1 VILCNVGR
9 FSREEA
15 GVLRAYLAGGGGLVF
30 FLGDQVQPQSY
41 NQQLAGSEKER
52 ILPAQLGD
60 LAAEAQYRLNPLDYQ
75 HPIISPFRGH
85 EASGLLTTPIWKYV
99 KLAPFPNAK
108 TALAFDGGD
117 AALVEERIGR
127 GRSLLFATAASPDSL
142 DRTTNPPTPWT
153 AISSWPSFPPLVHE
167 MVNLAVSGRTEGRNL
182 LVGDDLS
189 GVVRGAAVEAQ
200 LALTRPD
207 GSVERLP
214 LAAEGPDARWSYAGA
229 LVSGVYEARSSGGT
243 TQKFAVNL
251 NTRESDLAR
260 FDPELLPNQFS
271 RELQTG
277 DDAPP
282 AVVSSGG
289 TSYFRWLLGLLLV
302 LVLCEPCLAWYFG
315 RGRG

>member
-1 VILCNVGR
+1 
-9 FSREEA
+9 
-15 GVLRAYLAGGGGLVF
+15 
-30 FLGDQVQPQSY
+30 
-41 NQQLAGSEKER
+41 
-52 ILPAQLGD
+52 
-60 LAAEAQYRLNPLDYQ
+60 
-75 HPIISPFRGH
+75 
-85 EASGLLTTPIWKYV
+85 LTTPIWKYV
-99 KLAPFPNAK
+99 KLTPFPNAK

-142 DRTTNPPTPWT
+142 DRTTKPPTPWT

-167 MVNLAVSGRTEGRNL
+167 MINLAVSGRTEGRNL

-200 LALTRPD
+200 VALTRPD
-207 GSVERLP
+207 GSIERLP
-214 LAAEGPDARWSYAGA
+214 LVAEGPDARWSYAGA
-229 LVSGVYEARSSGGT
+229 LASGVYEARSSGGT

-260 FDPELLPNQFS
+260 FDPDLLPSQFS